1 MLECT
6 LNRLLKEFSI
16 RTCMRSR
23 KIRLAES
30 ECFWRSNYE
39 PEVEKPEKKWDK
51 FSYVHRIIGNENV
64 NETGDYYEFCKL
76 CKYSINF
83 S

>member
-39 PEVEKPEKKWDK
+39 SEVEKPEEKMGQVLICTSNYRK
-51 FSYVHRIIGNENV
+51 
-64 NETGDYYEFCKL
+64 
-76 CKYSINF
+76 
-83 S
+83 